1 MLLSSLMAATT
12 WAAAPFSPSSPSAA
26 PTTLTTPATSAQAT
40 TSASATRST
49 PDQAPAAGPAAG
61 PAMAPAAASGKTP
74 AKPPATSAATAQ
86 AAASATAPAAC
97 PTEPAPIPQ
106 DQAEAQAKDRGILW
120 TLTRDGHTSYLHASL
135 HLGRP
140 AWTAP
145 GPKLRQ
151 ALNQVDA
158 VALELDPLDA
168 ASWVM
173 PTIPELTID
182 PALQKRLAAQARSVC
197 LPAQAVAAMHPL
209 LQLSTITLMQ
219 ARGLGLDVRYGQ
231 EMLLS
236 RWARDRHLPVIA
248 LETLQGQLSALLP
261 EDADQA
267 RHELRSGLQQLERPA
282 ALQRMLKDLVGTWER
297 GDLRRLARYE
307 DWCDCIRDA
316 RDREALAR
324 ENDGRNPNLADRISE
339 LHQRGQSLLVAV
351 GALHMTG
358 PQALPTLLR
367 EKGFEVTQVHPGAAK

>member
-1 MLLSSLMAATT
+1 VPVLLGSLMAAMT
-12 WAAAPFSPSSPSAA
+12 WAS
-26 PTTLTTPATSAQAT
+26 
-40 TSASATRST
+40 
-49 PDQAPAAGPAAG
+49 APAA
-61 PAMAPAAASGKTP
+61 TP
-74 AKPPATSAATAQ
+74 TTRTTLATSAQ
-86 AAASATAPAAC
+86 AAASAPAAR
-97 PTEPAPIPQ
+97 TTPAT
-106 DQAEAQAKDRGILW
+106 AAAKTSAPSPGTARAAALW

-145 GPKLRQ
+145 GPKLKQ
-151 ALNQVDA
+151 ALNKVDA

>member
-1 MLLSSLMAATT
+1 VPVLLGSLMAAMT
-12 WAAAPFSPSSPSAA
+12 WASAPAAT
-26 PTTLTTPATSAQAT
+26 PTTRTTLATSAQAA
-40 TSASATRST
+40 AS
-49 PDQAPAAGPAAG
+49 APAARTTPAT
-61 PAMAPAAASGKTP
+61 AAAK
-74 AKPPATSAATAQ
+74 TSAPSPGTAR
-86 AAASATAPAAC
+86 AAAPATAPAAC

-145 GPKLRQ
+145 GPKLKQ
-151 ALNQVDA
+151 ALNKVDA